1 VTVKGIQMNNPQSR
15 QQGVMLLEALIGI
28 LIFSVGILALIG
40 MQATAM
46 RATIDAK
53 YRSEASFLAN
63 EIIGRMWVDRANLAN
78 YVTSP
83 GTPAACPAAP
93 PCVWIDRVDSLLPR
107 AVGANAPEIA
117 IVTNGAGVNMTTE
130 VTVTVRWQPPGD
142 TTVSNHVA
150 VTQING

>member
-1 VTVKGIQMNNPQSR
+1 MNRPNHP

-63 EIIGRMWVDRANLAN
+63 EVLGMMWVADKTNLAAFA
-78 YVTSP
+78 TSA
-83 GTPAACPAAP
+83 GTPATCPGSP
-93 PCVWIDRVDSLLPR
+93 VCPWITRVERLLPN

-117 IVTNGAGVNMTTE
+117 IATNE

-142 TTVSNHVA
+142 AQPSNHIA
-150 VTQING
+150 VTQINGGT

>member
-1 VTVKGIQMNNPQSR
+1 MTWRRN

-28 LIFSVGILALIG
+28 LIFSIGILALIG

-63 EIIGRMWVDRANLAN
+63 EVIGRMWVADKTNLAN
-78 YVTSP
+78 FATSP
-83 GTPAACPAAP
+83 GTPATCPASP
-93 PCVWIDRVDSLLPR
+93 VCPWITRVTQLLPN
-107 AVGANAPEIA
+107 ASGANAPEVA
-117 IVTNGAGVNMTTE
+117 VAGNE

-142 TTVSNHVA
+142 TQASSHVA
-150 VTQING
+150 VTQINGGT

>member
-1 VTVKGIQMNNPQSR
+1 MNRTTRQ

-28 LIFSVGILALIG
+28 LIFSIGILALIG

-63 EIIGRMWVDRANLAN
+63 QVLGQMWVADKTNLAAFA
-78 YVTSP
+78 TSP
-83 GTPAACPAAP
+83 GIPAACPGAP
-93 PCVWIDRVDSLLPR
+93 VCAWITRVGQLLPN
-107 AVGANAPEIA
+107 ATGANAPEIA
-117 IVTNGAGVNMTTE
+117 VSANE

-142 TTVSNHVA
+142 AQPSNHLA
-150 VTQING
+150 VTQINGGT

>member
-1 VTVKGIQMNNPQSR
+1 MKPPIHR

-63 EIIGRMWVDRANLAN
+63 EVIGRMWVADKANLSAFA
-78 YVTSP
+78 TSS
-83 GTPAACPAAP
+83 GTPATCPAAP
-93 PCVWIDRVDSLLPR
+93 VCTWIDRVEQLLPN
-107 AVGANAPEIA
+107 ATGANAPEIA
-117 IVTNGAGVNMTTE
+117 ISANE

-142 TTVSNHVA
+142 AQVNSHIA
-150 VTQING
+150 VTQINGS